1 MKKLIMKNLKS
12 RYIGYAF
19 LLTTVAFSSACKKE
33 YLNPNAA
40 TADDVLTSAKG
51 LTGVTVGLQK
61 TFSTTRAG
69 VLYASITLN
78 GLTTNELISINTGNT
93 NEERLVAGGVQV
105 DGTNSVLL
113 SVWAGSNKIIFDA
126 DNVINNAVNLP
137 DKNYAAGL
145 IAHASIF
152 KALALGNLSEY
163 WEKVPASTGQNVA
176 FISRVDGFNKAIA
189 TIDNAL
195 AVIAANPI
203 SSSFSGNIPAGID
216 IPNTLN
222 ALKARYALFAGNY
235 TLALTAAN
243 AVDLTKRS
251 AFTYDALNLNPIF
264 EIATST
270 NNVIQPKNLS
280 LGQTGT
286 NVPDAADQRIPFYT
300 VVNTTVRINGFGA
313 GTFTQIPVYLPG
325 EITLIKAEAYARQAT
340 PNLSSALT
348 ELNKVVT
355 KTAATDAFGLGAN
368 LPALTGTYTQ
378 QQLLDLIYK
387 HRSIELFMSGLKLE
401 DMRRFNQPL
410 ADRKRNF
417 FPYPF
422 QERDNN
428 TNTPADPAF

>member
-1 MKKLIMKNLKS
+1 MKNLKS

-19 LLTTVAFSSACKKE
+19 LLTIVAFSSACKKE

-61 TFSTTRAG
+61 NYSTTRAG
-69 VLYASITLN
+69 MLYATITLN

-105 DGTNSVLL
+105 DGTNSILL
-113 SVWAGSNKIIFDA
+113 NVWAGANKIIYDA
-126 DNVINNAVNLP
+126 DNVINNAANLP

-145 IAHASIF
+145 IAYASIF
-152 KALALGNLSEY
+152 KALAVGNLSEY
-163 WEKVPASTGQNVA
+163 WEKVPAGTGQNVT
-176 FISRVDGFNKAIA
+176 FISRVDGYNKAIA

-195 AVIAANPI
+195 AVVAANSI
-203 SSSFSGNIPAGID
+203 STSFLGNIPSGVD
-216 IPNTLN
+216 IPSTLN

-235 TLALTAAN
+235 ALALTAAN
-243 AVDLTKRS
+243 TVDLTKKS
-251 AFTYDALNLNPIF
+251 TFTYDALNLNPIF

-270 NNVIQPKNLS
+270 NNVIQPKNLN
-280 LGQTGT
+280 LGQTGA
-286 NVPDAADQRIPFYT
+286 NVPDAGDARIPFYT

-313 GTFTQIPVYLPG
+313 GTFTQFPIYLPG
-325 EITLIKAEAYARQAT
+325 EMTLIKAEAYARQAT
-340 PNLSSALT
+340 PNLTSSLT
-348 ELNKVVT
+348 ELNKIVT
-355 KTAATDAFGLGAN
+355 KTAATDPFGVGAA
-368 LPALTGTYTQ
+368 LPALTGPYTQ

-387 HRSIELFMSGLKLE
+387 HRCIELFMSGLKLE

-410 ADRKRNF
+410 TDRKRNF

-422 QERDNN
+422 AERDNN
-428 TNTPADPAF
+428 TNTPADPTF

>member
-1 MKKLIMKNLKS
+1 MKNLKS
-12 RYIGYAF
+12 KYIGYAF
-19 LLTTVAFSSACKKE
+19 LLTTVALSSACNKE

-40 TADDVLTSAKG
+40 TAEEVLTSAKG

-61 TFSTTRAG
+61 NFSTTRAG
-69 VLYASITLN
+69 VLYAAITLN

-105 DGTNSVLL
+105 DGTNTVLL

-126 DNVINNAVNLP
+126 DNVINNAANLP

-163 WEKVPASTGQNVA
+163 WERVPASIGQNVS
-176 FISRVDGFNKAIA
+176 FISRTEGFNKAIA

-203 SSSFSGNIPAGID
+203 STSFVGNIPAGID
-216 IPNTLN
+216 IPNTLY

-235 TLALTAAN
+235 ALALTAAN
-243 AVDLTKRS
+243 AVDLSISKKST
-251 AFTYDALNLNPIF
+251 FTYDALNLNPIF

-286 NVPDAADQRIPFYT
+286 NVPDAGDARIPFYT

-325 EITLIKAEAYARQAT
+325 EITLIKAEAYARQAS

-348 ELNKVVT
+348 ELNKIVT
-355 KTAATDAFGLGAN
+355 KTAATDAFGVGAA

-378 QQLLDLIYK
+378 QQILDLIYK
-387 HRSIELFMSGLKLE
+387 HRCIELFMSGLKLE

-410 ADRKRNF
+410 TDRKRNF

-428 TNTPADPAF
+428 SNTPADPAF

>member
-1 MKKLIMKNLKS
+1 MKNLKS

-19 LLTTVAFSSACKKE
+19 LLTIVAFLGACKKE

-40 TADDVLTSAKG
+40 TADDVLNSAKG

-61 TFSTTRAG
+61 NYSTTRAG
-69 VLYASITLN
+69 ILYAAITLN

-105 DGTNSVLL
+105 DGTNSILL
-113 SVWAGSNKIIFDA
+113 NVWAGANKIIYDA
-126 DNVINNAVNLP
+126 DNVINNAANLP

-145 IAHASIF
+145 IAYASIF

-163 WEKVPASTGQNVA
+163 WERVPAGTGQNVT
-176 FISRVDGFNKAIA
+176 FISRVDGYNKAIA

-195 AVIAANPI
+195 AVIAANSI
-203 SSSFSGNIPAGID
+203 STSFLGNIPSGVD
-216 IPNTLN
+216 IPSTLN

-235 TLALTAAN
+235 ALALTAAN
-243 AVDLTKRS
+243 TVDLTKKS
-251 AFTYDALNLNPIF
+251 TFTYDALNLNPIF

-270 NNVIQPKNLS
+270 NNVIQPKNIN
-280 LGQTGT
+280 LGQTGA
-286 NVPDAADQRIPFYT
+286 NVPDAGDARIPFYT

-313 GTFTQIPVYLPG
+313 GTFTQFPIYLPG
-325 EITLIKAEAYARQAT
+325 EMTLIKAEAYARQAT
-340 PNLSSALT
+340 PNLTSSLT
-348 ELNKVVT
+348 ELNKIVT
-355 KTAATDAFGLGAN
+355 KTAATDPFGVGAA

-387 HRSIELFMSGLKLE
+387 HRCIELFMSGLKLE

-410 ADRKRNF
+410 TDRKRNF

-422 QERDNN
+422 AERDNN
-428 TNTPADPAF
+428 TNTPPDPTF

>member
-1 MKKLIMKNLKS
+1 MKNLKS

-19 LLTTVAFSSACKKE
+19 LLTIVAFSSACKKE

-61 TFSTTRAG
+61 NYSTTRAG
-69 VLYASITLN
+69 ILYATITLN

-105 DGTNSVLL
+105 DGTNSVVLN
-113 SVWAGSNKIIFDA
+113 VWAGANKIIYDA
-126 DNVINNAVNLP
+126 DNVINNAANLP

-145 IAHASIF
+145 IAYASIF
-152 KALALGNLSEY
+152 KALAVGNLSEY
-163 WEKVPASTGQNVA
+163 WEKVPAGTGQNVT
-176 FISRVDGFNKAIA
+176 FISRVDGYNKAIA
-189 TIDNAL
+189 TIDKAL
-195 AVIAANPI
+195 AVVAANSI
-203 SSSFSGNIPAGID
+203 STSFLGNIPSGVD

-235 TLALTAAN
+235 VLALTAAN
-243 AVDLTKRS
+243 AVDLTKKS
-251 AFTYDALNLNPIF
+251 TFTYDAINLNPIF

-270 NNVIQPKNLS
+270 NNVIQPKNIN
-280 LGQTGT
+280 LGQTGA
-286 NVPDAADQRIPFYT
+286 NIPDAGDARIPFYT

-313 GTFTQIPVYLPG
+313 GTFTQFPIYLPG
-325 EITLIKAEAYARQAT
+325 EMTLIKAEAYARQAT
-340 PNLSSALT
+340 PDLASSLT
-348 ELNKVVT
+348 ELNKIVT
-355 KTAATDAFGLGAN
+355 KTAATDPFGVGAA
-368 LPALTGTYTQ
+368 LPALTGPYTQ

-387 HRSIELFMSGLKLE
+387 HRCIELFMSGLKLE

-422 QERDNN
+422 AERDNN
-428 TNTPADPAF
+428 TNTPADPTF

>member
-1 MKKLIMKNLKS
+1 MKNLKS
-12 RYIGYAF
+12 KYIGYA
-19 LLTTVAFSSACKKE
+19 LLITTVTFSSACKKE

-40 TADDVLTSAKG
+40 TANEVLSSPKG

-61 TFSTTRAG
+61 NYSTTRVG
-69 VLYASITLN
+69 VLYAAITLN

-93 NEERLVAGGVQV
+93 NEERLAAGGVQV
-105 DGTNSVLL
+105 DGTNTILL
-113 SVWAGSNKIIFDA
+113 NVWAGSNKIIFDA
-126 DNVINNAVNLP
+126 DNVITNAANLP

-163 WEKVPASTGQNVA
+163 WEQIPSGIGQNIPFV
-176 FISRVDGFNKAIA
+176 SRIEGYNKAIS

-195 AVIAANPI
+195 AAIAANPI
-203 SSSFSGNIPAGID
+203 SASFAGNIPAGID

-222 ALKARYALFAGNY
+222 ALKARYALFTGNY
-235 TLALTAAN
+235 PLALSAAN
-243 AVDLTKRS
+243 AVDLTKKS
-251 AFTYDALNLNPIF
+251 TFTYDALNLNPVF

-270 NNVIQPKNLS
+270 NNVIQPKNLN
-280 LGQTGT
+280 LGQTGA
-286 NVPDAADQRIPFYT
+286 NIPDAADARIPFYT

-313 GTFTQIPVYLPG
+313 GTFTAIPVYLPG

-340 PNLSSALT
+340 PNLGSALT

-355 KTAATDAFGLGAN
+355 KTAAADPFGLGAN
-368 LPALTGTYTQ
+368 LPALTGSYTQ

-387 HRSIELFMSGLKLE
+387 HRCIELFMSGLKLE
-401 DMRRFNQPL
+401 DMRRFSQPN

-428 TNTPADPAF
+428 TNTPANPSF

>member
-1 MKKLIMKNLKS
+1 MKNLKS
-12 RYIGYAF
+12 KYISCTF
-19 LLTTVAFSSACKKE
+19 LIAVVFLTACKKE

-40 TADDVLTSAKG
+40 TANDVLTSAKG

-61 TFSTTRAG
+61 TFSTSRAG
-69 VLYASITLN
+69 LLYAAITVN

-105 DGTNSVLL
+105 DGTNTVLL
-113 SVWAGSNKIIFDA
+113 NIWAGANKIIYDA
-126 DNVINNAVNLP
+126 DNVINNAATLP

-163 WEKVPASTGQNVA
+163 WERVPSGTGQNVS
-176 FISRVDGFNKAIA
+176 FISRIEGYNKAIS

-195 AVIAANPI
+195 SVIAANPI
-203 SSSFSGNIPAGID
+203 NASFLGNIPSGLD

-222 ALKARYALFAGNY
+222 ALKARYALFSGNY
-235 TLALTAAN
+235 ALALTAAN

-251 AFTYDALNLNPIF
+251 TFTYDALNLNPIF
-264 EIATST
+264 EVATST
-270 NNVIQPKNLS
+270 NNVIQPKNLN

-286 NVPDAADQRIPFYT
+286 NIPDANDARIPFYT

-313 GTFTQIPVYLPG
+313 GTFTPFPVYLPG
-325 EITLIKAEAYARQAT
+325 EITLIKAEAYARQTT

-348 ELNKVVT
+348 ELNKIVT
-355 KTAATDAFGLGAN
+355 KTAATDPFGLGAA

-387 HRSIELFMSGLKLE
+387 HRCIELFMSGLKLE

-428 TNTPADPAF
+428 TNTPGDPAF

>member
-1 MKKLIMKNLKS
+1 MKNLKS
-12 RYIGYAF
+12 KYIGYTF
-19 LLTTVAFSSACKKE
+19 LFTAITFSVACNKE

-40 TADDVLTSAKG
+40 TADDVLSSAKG

-61 TFSTTRAG
+61 SYSTTRPS

-78 GLTTNELISINTGNT
+78 GLTTNEIISINTGNT
-93 NEERLVAGGVQV
+93 NEERLAAGGVQV
-105 DGTNSVLL
+105 DGSNTILGN
-113 SVWAGSNKIIFDA
+113 VWTGANKIIYDA
-126 DNVINNAVNLP
+126 DNVITNAANLP

-145 IAHASIF
+145 IAHSSIF
-152 KALALGNLSEY
+152 KALALGNLSEF
-163 WEKVPASTGQNVA
+163 WENVPASTGKNVQ
-176 FISRVDGFNKAIA
+176 FVTRIEGYNKAIA

-203 SSSFSGNIPAGID
+203 STSFLGNIPAGID
-216 IPNTLN
+216 IVNTLN
-222 ALKARYALFAGNY
+222 ALKARYALFSGNY
-235 TLALTAAN
+235 ALALTAAN
-243 AVDLTKRS
+243 GVDLTKKS
-251 AFTYDALNLNPIF
+251 AFTYDALNLNPLF

-280 LGQTGT
+280 LGQTGV
-286 NVPDAADQRIPFYT
+286 NVPDAGDLRIPFYT
-300 VVNTTVRINGFGA
+300 SVNSTVRINGFGA

-340 PNLSSALT
+340 PNLTSSLT

-355 KTAATDAFGLGAN
+355 KTAATDPFGVGAA
-368 LPALTGTYTQ
+368 LPALTGPYTQ

-428 TNTPADPAF
+428 TNTPANPAF

>member
-355 KTAATDAFGLGAN
+355 KTAATDPFGLGAN

>member
-1 MKKLIMKNLKS
+1 MKNLKS
-12 RYIGYAF
+12 KYIGYAF

-61 TFSTTRAG
+61 NFSTTRAG

-113 SVWAGSNKIIFDA
+113 NVWAGSNKIIFDA
-126 DNVINNAVNLP
+126 DNVINNAANLP

-163 WEKVPASTGQNVA
+163 WERVPASTGQNVA

-203 SSSFSGNIPAGID
+203 STSFSGNIPAGID

-251 AFTYDALNLNPIF
+251 TFTYDALNLNPIF

-280 LGQTGT
+280 LGQTGA

-325 EITLIKAEAYARQAT
+325 EITLIKAEAYARQAS
-340 PNLSSALT
+340 PNLTSSLT

-355 KTAATDAFGLGAN
+355 KAAATDPFGLGAN

-428 TNTPADPAF
+428 TNTPTDPAF

>member
-1 MKKLIMKNLKS
+1 MKNLKS
-12 RYIGYAF
+12 KHIGYAF
-19 LLTTVAFSSACKKE
+19 LLSTALLLNACKKE

-40 TADDVLTSAKG
+40 TANDVLTSAKG

-61 TFSTTRAG
+61 IYSTTRPG
-69 VLYASITLN
+69 LLYGGITLN

-105 DGTNSVLL
+105 DGTNTILL
-113 SVWAGSNKIIFDA
+113 NVWAGANKIIFDA
-126 DNVINNAVNLP
+126 DNVINNAATLA

-145 IAHASIF
+145 VAHASIF
-152 KALALGNLSEY
+152 KALALGALSEY
-163 WEKVPASTGQNVA
+163 WEKVPAGNGQNVS
-176 FISRVDGFNKAIA
+176 FITRVEGYNKAVA
-189 TIDNAL
+189 VLDNAQ

-203 SSSFSGNIPAGID
+203 STSFLGNIPSGID

-235 TLALTAAN
+235 SLALSAAN
-243 AVDLTKRS
+243 AVDLTKKS
-251 AFTYDALNLNPIF
+251 TFTYDALNLNPIF

-270 NNVIQPKNLS
+270 NNVIQPKNLN
-280 LGQTGT
+280 LGQT
-286 NVPDAADQRIPFYT
+286 NANIPDAGDGRIPFYT

-313 GTFTQIPVYLPG
+313 AAFAPYPVYLPG
-325 EITLIKAEAYARQAT
+325 EMTLIKAESYARQST
-340 PNLSSALT
+340 PNLSSALN

-355 KTAATDAFGLGAN
+355 KTAAADPFGVGAG

-410 ADRKRNF
+410 TDRKRNF

-428 TNTPADPAF
+428 TNTPADPSF

>member
-1 MKKLIMKNLKS
+1 MKNLKS

-19 LLTTVAFSSACKKE
+19 LLTIVAFLGACKKE

-40 TADDVLTSAKG
+40 TADDVLNSAKG

-61 TFSTTRAG
+61 NYSTTRAG
-69 VLYASITLN
+69 ILYAAITLN

-105 DGTNSVLL
+105 DGTNSILL
-113 SVWAGSNKIIFDA
+113 NVWAGANKIIYDA
-126 DNVINNAVNLP
+126 DNVINNAANLP

-145 IAHASIF
+145 IAYASIF

-163 WEKVPASTGQNVA
+163 WERVPAGTGQNVT
-176 FISRVDGFNKAIA
+176 FISRVDGYNKAIA

-195 AVIAANPI
+195 AVIAANSI
-203 SSSFSGNIPAGID
+203 STSFLGNIPSGVD
-216 IPNTLN
+216 IPSTLN

-235 TLALTAAN
+235 ALALTAAN
-243 AVDLTKRS
+243 TVDLTKKS
-251 AFTYDALNLNPIF
+251 TFTYDALNLNPIF

-270 NNVIQPKNLS
+270 NNVIQPKNIN
-280 LGQTGT
+280 LGQTGA
-286 NVPDAADQRIPFYT
+286 NVPDAGDARIPFYT

-313 GTFTQIPVYLPG
+313 GTFTQFPIYLPG
-325 EITLIKAEAYARQAT
+325 EMTLIKAEAYARQAT
-340 PNLSSALT
+340 PNLTSSLT
-348 ELNKVVT
+348 ELNKIVT
-355 KTAATDAFGLGAN
+355 KTAATDPFGVGAA

-387 HRSIELFMSGLKLE
+387 HRCIELFMSGLKLE

-410 ADRKRNF
+410 TDRKRNF
-417 FPYPF
+417 FSLSF
-422 QERDNN
+422 RRKR
-428 TNTPADPAF
+428 

>member
-1 MKKLIMKNLKS
+1 MKNLKS
-12 RYIGYAF
+12 KYIGYAF
-19 LLTTVAFSSACKKE
+19 LLSAITFSSACKQE

-40 TADDVLTSAKG
+40 TANDVLTSAKG

-61 TFSTTRAG
+61 NFSTTRAG

-105 DGTNSVLL
+105 DGTNTVLL
-113 SVWAGSNKIIFDA
+113 SVWSGSNKIIFDA
-126 DNVINNAVNLP
+126 DNVITNAANLP
-137 DKNYAAGL
+137 DKNYASGL

-163 WEKVPASTGQNVA
+163 WERVPSGIGQNVS
-176 FISRVDGFNKAIA
+176 FISRVEGFNKAIA

-203 SSSFSGNIPAGID
+203 STAFTGNIPAGID
-216 IPNTLN
+216 ILNTLN

-235 TLALTAAN
+235 ALALTSAN

-251 AFTYDALNLNPIF
+251 AFTYDALNLNPVF

-270 NNVIQPKNLS
+270 NNVIQPKNIN
-280 LGQTGT
+280 LGQTGA
-286 NVPDAADQRIPFYT
+286 NIPDAGDARIPFYT

-325 EITLIKAEAYARQAT
+325 EITLIKAEAYARQSA
-340 PNLSSALT
+340 PNLASALT

-355 KTAATDAFGLGAN
+355 KTAAADPFGVGAN

-410 ADRKRNF
+410 TDRKRNF

-428 TNTPADPAF
+428 TNTPADPTF

>member
-1 MKKLIMKNLKS
+1 MKNLKLK
-12 RYIGYAF
+12 YIGYAF
-19 LLTTVAFSSACKKE
+19 LLTTVAFSSACNKE

-40 TADDVLTSAKG
+40 TAEEVLTSAKG

-61 TFSTTRAG
+61 NYSTTRPG

-105 DGTNSVLL
+105 DGTNTVLL
-113 SVWAGSNKIIFDA
+113 NVWAGSNKIIFDA
-126 DNVINNAVNLP
+126 DNVINNAANLA
-137 DKNYAAGL
+137 DKNYASGL

-152 KALALGNLSEY
+152 KALALGNLSEF
-163 WEKVPASTGQNVA
+163 WERVPSGIGQNVA
-176 FISRVDGFNKAIA
+176 FISRVEGFNKAIA

-203 SSSFSGNIPAGID
+203 SSSFLGNIPAGID

-235 TLALTAAN
+235 ALALTAAN
-243 AVDLTKRS
+243 AVDLSISKKST
-251 AFTYDALNLNPIF
+251 FTYDALNLNPIF

-280 LGQTGT
+280 LGQTGA
-286 NVPDAADQRIPFYT
+286 NVPDAGDARIPFYT
-300 VVNTTVRINGFGA
+300 VVNTTVRINGFGV

-325 EITLIKAEAYARQAT
+325 EITLIKAEAYARQAS

-348 ELNKVVT
+348 ELNKIVT
-355 KTAATDAFGLGAN
+355 KTAATDAFGVGAA

-387 HRSIELFMSGLKLE
+387 HRCIELFMSGLKLE

-410 ADRKRNF
+410 TDRKRNF

-428 TNTPADPAF
+428 SNTPADPSF

>member
-1 MKKLIMKNLKS
+1 MKNLKS

-19 LLTTVAFSSACKKE
+19 LLTIVAFMSACKKE

-40 TADDVLTSAKG
+40 TAGDVLTSAKG

-61 TFSTTRAG
+61 NYSTTRAG

-93 NEERLVAGGVQV
+93 NEERLAAGGVQV

-113 SVWAGSNKIIFDA
+113 NVWAGANKIIYDA
-126 DNVINNAVNLP
+126 DNVINNAANLA

-145 IAHASIF
+145 IAYASIF

-163 WEKVPASTGQNVA
+163 WESVPAGTGQNVT
-176 FISRVDGFNKAIA
+176 FINRVDGYNKAIA

-195 AVIAANPI
+195 AVIAANSI
-203 SSSFSGNIPAGID
+203 STSFLGNIPSGVD
-216 IPNTLN
+216 IPNTLA

-235 TLALTAAN
+235 ALALTAAN
-243 AVDLTKRS
+243 TVDLTKKS
-251 AFTYDALNLNPIF
+251 TFTYDALNLNPIF
-264 EIATST
+264 EVATST
-270 NNVIQPKNLS
+270 NNVIQPKNLN
-280 LGQTGT
+280 LGQTGANT
-286 NVPDAADQRIPFYT
+286 PDAGDGRIPFYT

-313 GTFTQIPVYLPG
+313 GTFTQFPIYLPG

-340 PNLSSALT
+340 PNLISALA

-355 KTAATDAFGLGAN
+355 KTPAQDPFGVGAGL
-368 LPALTGTYTQ
+368 LPLIGPYSQ
-378 QQLLDLIYK
+378 QDLLNLIYK
-387 HRSIELFMSGLKLE
+387 HRCIELFMSGLKLE
-401 DMRRFNQPL
+401 DMRRFGQPL
-410 ADRKRNF
+410 TDRKRNF

-422 QERDNN
+422 PERDNN
-428 TNTPADPAF
+428 TNTPADPSF

>member
-1 MKKLIMKNLKS
+1 MKNLKS
-12 RYIGYAF
+12 KYIGYTF
-19 LLTTVAFSSACKKE
+19 LFTAITFSVACNKE

-61 TFSTTRAG
+61 SYSTTRPS

-93 NEERLVAGGVQV
+93 NEERLAAGGVQV
-105 DGTNSVLL
+105 DGSNTILGN
-113 SVWAGSNKIIFDA
+113 VWTGANKIIYDA
-126 DNVINNAVNLP
+126 DNVITNAANLP

-145 IAHASIF
+145 IAHSSIF
-152 KALALGNLSEY
+152 KALALGNLSEF
-163 WEKVPASTGQNVA
+163 WENVPASTGKNVQ
-176 FISRVDGFNKAIA
+176 FVTRIEGYNKAIA

-195 AVIAANPI
+195 AVIVANPI
-203 SSSFSGNIPAGID
+203 STSFSGNIPAGID
-216 IPNTLN
+216 IVNTLN

-235 TLALTAAN
+235 ALALTAAN
-243 AVDLTKRS
+243 AVDLTKKS
-251 AFTYDALNLNPIF
+251 TFTYDALNLNPLF

-270 NNVIQPKNLS
+270 NNVIQPKNLN
-280 LGQTGT
+280 LGQTGV
-286 NVPDAADQRIPFYT
+286 NVPDAGDLRIPFYT
-300 VVNTTVRINGFGA
+300 TVNTTVRINGFGA

-340 PNLSSALT
+340 PNLSSSLT

-355 KTAATDAFGLGAN
+355 KTAATDPFGLGAA
-368 LPALTGTYTQ
+368 LAALTGPYTQ

-387 HRSIELFMSGLKLE
+387 HRCIELFMSGLKLE
-401 DMRRFNQPL
+401 DMRRFTQPTT
-410 ADRKRNF
+410 DRKRNF

-428 TNTPADPAF
+428 TNTPANPAF

>member
-1 MKKLIMKNLKS
+1 MKNLKS

-19 LLTTVAFSSACKKE
+19 LLTIVAFTSACKKE

-61 TFSTTRAG
+61 NYSTTRAG
-69 VLYASITLN
+69 MLYASITLN

-105 DGTNSVLL
+105 DGTNSIVLN
-113 SVWAGSNKIIFDA
+113 VWAGANKIIYDA
-126 DNVINNAVNLP
+126 DNVISNAANLP

-163 WEKVPASTGQNVA
+163 WEKVPAATGQNVA
-176 FISRVDGFNKAIA
+176 FISRTDGYNKAIA

-195 AVIAANPI
+195 AVIAANTI
-203 SSSFSGNIPAGID
+203 STSFLGNIPSGVD

-235 TLALTAAN
+235 ALALTAAN
-243 AVDLTKRS
+243 AVDLTKKS
-251 AFTYDALNLNPIF
+251 TFTYDALNLNPIF

-270 NNVIQPKNLS
+270 NNVIQPKNLN
-280 LGQTGT
+280 LGQTGV
-286 NVPDAADQRIPFYT
+286 NIPDAGDGRIPFYT

-313 GTFTQIPVYLPG
+313 GTFTQFPIYLPG
-325 EITLIKAEAYARQAT
+325 EMALIKAEAYARQAT
-340 PNLSSALT
+340 PNLSSSLT

-355 KTAATDAFGLGAN
+355 KTAAADPFGVGAA

-387 HRSIELFMSGLKLE
+387 HRCIELFMSGLKLE

-422 QERDNN
+422 PERDNN
-428 TNTPADPAF
+428 TNTPADPSF

>member
-1 MKKLIMKNLKS
+1 MKNLKS

-19 LLTTVAFSSACKKE
+19 LLTAIAFTSACKKE

-40 TADDVLTSAKG
+40 TADDVLSSPKG

-61 TFSTTRAG
+61 NYSTTRAG

-93 NEERLVAGGVQV
+93 NEERLAAGGVVV
-105 DGTNSVLL
+105 DGTNSILL
-113 SVWAGSNKIIFDA
+113 NVWAGANKIIYDA
-126 DNVINNAVNLP
+126 DNVINNAANLP

-163 WEKVPASTGQNVA
+163 WESVPAGTGQNVS
-176 FISRVDGFNKAIA
+176 FISRIDGYNKAIA

-195 AVIAANPI
+195 AVIAANSI
-203 SSSFSGNIPAGID
+203 STSFLGNIPSGVD

-235 TLALTAAN
+235 ALALTAAN
-243 AVDLTKRS
+243 AVDLTKKS
-251 AFTYDALNLNPIF
+251 TFTYDALNLNPIF

-270 NNVIQPKNLS
+270 NNVIQPKNLN
-280 LGQTGT
+280 LGQTGA
-286 NVPDAADQRIPFYT
+286 NIPDAGDGRIPFYT

-313 GTFTQIPVYLPG
+313 GTFTQFPIYLPG

-340 PNLSSALT
+340 PNLISALA

-355 KTAATDAFGLGAN
+355 KTPAQDPFGVGAGL
-368 LPALTGTYTQ
+368 LPLIGPYNQ
-378 QQLLDLIYK
+378 QDLLNLIYK
-387 HRSIELFMSGLKLE
+387 HRCIELFMSGLKLE
-401 DMRRFNQPL
+401 DMRRFSQPL
-410 ADRKRNF
+410 TDRKRNF

-422 QERDNN
+422 PERDNN
-428 TNTPADPAF
+428 TNTPADPSF

>member
-1 MKKLIMKNLKS
+1 MKNLKS
-12 RYIGYAF
+12 KYIGYAF
-19 LLTTVAFSSACKKE
+19 LLTAVAFSSACNKE

-40 TADDVLTSAKG
+40 TAEEVLTSAKG

-61 TFSTTRAG
+61 NFSTTRAG

-105 DGTNSVLL
+105 DGTNTILL
-113 SVWAGSNKIIFDA
+113 NVWAGSNKIIFDA
-126 DNVINNAVNLP
+126 DNVINNSANLA
-137 DKNYAAGL
+137 DKNYASGL

-163 WEKVPASTGQNVA
+163 WERVPASIGQNVT
-176 FISRVDGFNKAIA
+176 FISRVEGFNKAIA

-203 SSSFSGNIPAGID
+203 SASFTGNIPAGID

-235 TLALTAAN
+235 ALALTAAN
-243 AVDLTKRS
+243 AVDLSISKKST
-251 AFTYDALNLNPIF
+251 FTYDALNLNPIF

-270 NNVIQPKNLS
+270 NNVIQPKNIS
-280 LGQTGT
+280 LGQTGA
-286 NVPDAADQRIPFYT
+286 NVPDAGDARIPFYT

-313 GTFTQIPVYLPG
+313 ATFAQIPVYLPG
-325 EITLIKAEAYARQAT
+325 EVTLIKAEAYARQAT

-348 ELNKVVT
+348 ELNKIVT
-355 KTAATDAFGLGAN
+355 KTAATDVFGVGAA

-387 HRSIELFMSGLKLE
+387 HRCIELFMSGLKLE

-410 ADRKRNF
+410 TDRKRNF

>member
-1 MKKLIMKNLKS
+1 MKNLKS
-12 RYIGYAF
+12 KYIGYAF
-19 LLTTVAFSSACKKE
+19 LLTSVTFLAACTKE

-40 TADDVLTSAKG
+40 TSGDVLTSAKG
-51 LTGVTVGLQK
+51 LTGVAVGLQK
-61 TFSTTRAG
+61 NYSTTRAG

-105 DGTNSVLL
+105 DGTNTVLL
-113 SVWAGSNKIIFDA
+113 SIWATSNKIIYDA
-126 DNVINNAVNLP
+126 DNVISNAANLP

-163 WEKVPASTGQNVA
+163 WERVPSSIGQNVS
-176 FISRVDGFNKAIA
+176 FISRVEGYTKAIA
-189 TIDNAL
+189 VIDNAL
-195 AVIAANPI
+195 SVISANPI
-203 SSSFSGNIPAGID
+203 STAFFSNIPSGID

-235 TLALTAAN
+235 PLALTSAN
-243 AVDLTKRS
+243 LVDLTKRS
-251 AFTYDALNLNPIF
+251 TFTYDALNLNPIF

-270 NNVIQPKNLS
+270 NNVVQPKNIS
-280 LGQTGT
+280 LGQTGAY
-286 NVPDAADQRIPFYT
+286 VPDANDARIPFYT

-313 GTFTQIPVYLPG
+313 ATFAQIPVYLPG

-355 KTAATDAFGLGAN
+355 KTAAADPFGVGAN

-387 HRSIELFMSGLKLE
+387 NRCIELYMSGLKLE
-401 DMRRFNQPL
+401 DMRRFSQPL
-410 ADRKRNF
+410 TDRKRNF

-428 TNTPADPAF
+428 PNTPADPTF

>member
-1 MKKLIMKNLKS
+1 MKNLKS

-19 LLTTVAFSSACKKE
+19 LLTAIAFTSACKKE

-40 TADDVLTSAKG
+40 TADDVLSSPKG

-61 TFSTTRAG
+61 NYSTTRAG

-93 NEERLVAGGVQV
+93 NEERLAAGGVVV
-105 DGTNSVLL
+105 DGTNSILL
-113 SVWAGSNKIIFDA
+113 NVWAGANKIIYDA
-126 DNVINNAVNLP
+126 DNVINNAANLP

-163 WEKVPASTGQNVA
+163 WESVPAGTGQNVS
-176 FISRVDGFNKAIA
+176 FISRVDGYNKAIA

-195 AVIAANPI
+195 AVIAANSI
-203 SSSFSGNIPAGID
+203 STSFLGNIPSGVD

-235 TLALTAAN
+235 ALALTAAN
-243 AVDLTKRS
+243 AVDLTKKS
-251 AFTYDALNLNPIF
+251 TFTYDALNLNPIF

-270 NNVIQPKNLS
+270 NNVIQPKNLN
-280 LGQTGT
+280 LGQTGA
-286 NVPDAADQRIPFYT
+286 NIPDAGDGRIPFYT

-313 GTFTQIPVYLPG
+313 GTFTQFPIYLPG

-340 PNLSSALT
+340 PNLISALA

-355 KTAATDAFGLGAN
+355 KTPAQDPFGVGAGL
-368 LPALTGTYTQ
+368 LPLIGPYNQ
-378 QQLLDLIYK
+378 QDLLNLIYK
-387 HRSIELFMSGLKLE
+387 HRCIELFMSGLKLE
-401 DMRRFNQPL
+401 DMRRFSQPL
-410 ADRKRNF
+410 TDRKRNF

-422 QERDNN
+422 PERDNN
-428 TNTPADPAF
+428 TNTPADPSF